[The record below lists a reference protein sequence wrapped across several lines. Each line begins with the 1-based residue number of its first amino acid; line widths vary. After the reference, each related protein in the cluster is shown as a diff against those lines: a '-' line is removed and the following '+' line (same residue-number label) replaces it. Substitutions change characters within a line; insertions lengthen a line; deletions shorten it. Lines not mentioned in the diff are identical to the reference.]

1 MILNYIWVGLILVG
15 VVVAILQFACTGDYS
30 VFNHISDSLFSNAST
45 GFTLALG
52 LTGILALWSGILKVG
67 EKGGSVNAFSTLIS
81 PVMSKLFPEVP
92 KNHPAMGK
100 MMMNF
105 SANMLGLDNAATP
118 LGLSAM
124 EELQKLNSNKKT
136 ASNAEIMFLVFN
148 TSGLTIVPMSVI
160 ALRLEMGAI
169 SPAGVFV
176 PILLAT
182 LCSTVAG
189 VILTSIIQ
197 KISLLRVQFLIFIA
211 LLFSAV
217 YALLWWMFS
226 LPTSEMEE
234 ASKMVGSIIIVG
246 IITLFLILAL
256 LKKINIFDT
265 FIEGAKDGFRTA
277 VRIIPYLVAML
288 VAIGVFR
295 ASGAMAY
302 IESGMAYFIGS
313 LGLNTDFT
321 PALPTALMKPLSG
334 SGARGL
340 MVETMKNY
348 GADSFPGFVASC
360 VQGATDTTLYVIAL
374 YFGSVG
380 IRNTRYALSC
390 GLFADAV
397 GVIAAIIFSYIFFV
411 PA

>member
-1 MILNYIWVGLILVG
+1 MVLNYIWVGLILIG
-15 VVVAILQFACTGDYS
+15 VLVACLKFAFTGDYS
-30 VFNHISDSLFSNAST
+30 VFNEISDSLFSNAGV

-52 LTGILALWSGILKVG
+52 LTGILTLWSGILRIG
-67 EKGGSVNAFSTLIS
+67 ETGGTIGFFSKLIS

-124 EELQKLNSNKKT
+124 EELQKLNPDKKS
-136 ASNAEIMFLVFN
+136 ASNAEIMFLVLN

-160 ALRLEMGAI
+160 AMRLEMGAS

-189 VILTSIIQ
+189 VILTSAIQ
-197 KISLLRVQFLIFIA
+197 KINLFRIQFLVFAAI
-211 LLFSAV
+211 LFSAV
-217 YALLWWMFS
+217 YALLWWLFS
-226 LPTSEMEE
+226 LPTSEMGD
-234 ASKMVGSIIIVG
+234 ASKVVGAIIIIG
-246 IITLFLILAL
+246 IIVLFLLSAL
-256 LKKINIFDT
+256 RKKINIFDT
-265 FIEGAKDGFRTA
+265 FIEGAKEGFKTS
-277 VRIIPYLVAML
+277 VKIIPYLVAML

-295 ASGAMAY
+295 MSGAMDYVEQALAY
-302 IESGMAYFIGS
+302 VIGS
-313 LGLNTDFT
+313 LGINTDFI

-340 MVETMKNY
+340 MVETMNNY
-348 GADSFPGFVASC
+348 GVDSFPGFVASC
-360 VQGATDTTLYVIAL
+360 VQGATDTTLYIVAL

-380 IRNTRYALSC
+380 IRNTRYAVSC
-390 GLFADAV
+390 GLFADLV
-397 GVIAAIIFSYIFFV
+397 GVIAAIIFSYMFFI
-411 PA
+411 P

>member
-1 MILNYIWVGLILVG
+1 MACLK
-15 VVVAILQFACTGDYS
+15 FAFTGDYS
-30 VFNHISDSLFSNAST
+30 VFNEISDSLFSNAGV

-52 LTGILALWSGILKVG
+52 LTGILTLWSGILRIG
-67 EKGGSVNAFSTLIS
+67 ETGGTIGFFSKLIS

-124 EELQKLNSNKKT
+124 EELQKLNPDKKS
-136 ASNAEIMFLVFN
+136 ASNAEIMFLVLN

-160 ALRLEMGAI
+160 AMRLEMGAS

-189 VILTSIIQ
+189 VILTSAIQ
-197 KISLLRVQFLIFIA
+197 KINLFRIQFLVFAAI
-211 LLFSAV
+211 LFSAV
-217 YALLWWMFS
+217 YALLWWLFS
-226 LPTSEMEE
+226 LPTSEMGD
-234 ASKMVGSIIIVG
+234 ASKVVGAIIIIG
-246 IITLFLILAL
+246 IIVLFLLSAL
-256 LKKINIFDT
+256 RKKINIFDT
-265 FIEGAKDGFRTA
+265 FIEGAKEGFKTS
-277 VRIIPYLVAML
+277 VKIIPYLVAML

-295 ASGAMAY
+295 MSGAMDYVEQALAY
-302 IESGMAYFIGS
+302 VIGS
-313 LGLNTDFT
+313 LGINTDFI

-340 MVETMKNY
+340 MVETMNNY
-348 GADSFPGFVASC
+348 GVDSFPGFVASC
-360 VQGATDTTLYVIAL
+360 VQGATDTTLYIVAL

-380 IRNTRYALSC
+380 IRNTRYAVSC
-390 GLFADAV
+390 GLFADLV
-397 GVIAAIIFSYIFFV
+397 GVIAAIIFSYMFFI
-411 PA
+411 P